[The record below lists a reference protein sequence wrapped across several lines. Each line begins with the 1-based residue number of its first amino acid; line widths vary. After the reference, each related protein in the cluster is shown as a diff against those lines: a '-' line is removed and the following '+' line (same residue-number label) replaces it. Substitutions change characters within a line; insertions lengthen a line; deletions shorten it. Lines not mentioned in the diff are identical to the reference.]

1 MNSRHLRVS
10 AWFVAGLLALGL
22 VGCSRK
28 PTTVAPPPP
37 SPTKFQV
44 TMSCSPTINQD
55 NQGRALSVVVQFYCL
70 KDKAEF
76 SKLTF
81 DAVAGNRSEKEL
93 LGADFLAKTEVVALP
108 GGYQNLT
115 LDLAPGA
122 KYVGMV
128 AFFRRHDPN
137 YWRLLTSVDAITP
150 AETKKQAKQR
160 EKQGQPKPNPAFT
173 LRVEDCGL
181 AFPSLKMEPI
191 PGQPENAKP
200 DCGKQ
205 R

>member
-22 VGCSRK
+22 VGCTRK
-28 PTTVAPPPP
+28 PTVVPPPA
-37 SPTKFQV
+37 TKFQV

-55 NQGRALSVVVQFYCL
+55 RQGHPLSVVVQFYCL

-108 GGYQNLT
+108 GGNQNLT
-115 LDLAPGA
+115 LDLPPGT

-128 AFFRRHDPN
+128 AFFRRPDPN
-137 YWRLLTSVDAITP
+137 YWRVLTSVEAITP
-150 AETKKQAKQR
+150 AETKKQAKNR
-160 EKQGQPKPNPAFT
+160 EKKGQPRPIPAFA

-181 AFPSLKMEPI
+181 AFPSLKLEPI

-205 R
+205 Q